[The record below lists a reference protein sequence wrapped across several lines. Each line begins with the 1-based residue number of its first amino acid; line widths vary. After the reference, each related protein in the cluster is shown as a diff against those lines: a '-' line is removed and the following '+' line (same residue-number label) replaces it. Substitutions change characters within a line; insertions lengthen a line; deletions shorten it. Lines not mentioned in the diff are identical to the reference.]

1 MQGAAGQPAG
11 PGGAGGGGTLP
22 PTPPLPPAVVVHAA
36 AQAEAALAAAG
47 PRGVL
52 LLSARG
58 AGAFMGPAVFLRMV
72 ARAAALHP
80 GVPHHAA
87 LDCADA
93 PGFALAAL
101 RAGVPVVLLD
111 RASPAWPAVA
121 AAAAEAGAVLL
132 AERPPAL
139 DLGPV
144 NLRRPGGLALLARW
158 LAAAR

>member
-1 MQGAAGQPAG
+1 
-11 PGGAGGGGTLP
+11 
-22 PTPPLPPAVVVHAA
+22 
-36 AQAEAALAAAG
+36 
-47 PRGVL
+47 
-52 LLSARG
+52 
-58 AGAFMGPAVFLRMV
+58 MV